1 MTEDKPLDNTGIELY
16 RCFLESE
23 SKSLSDLEGLVRLYR
38 ADLTR
43 LIAGYVG
50 NMDDA
55 KDLMMDSF
63 VKLGLSGAVFDNS
76 TALKSYL
83 FTIGKNLALNRWKHN
98 ERDRCMLKPID
109 DILESVA
116 AVGDTPEDEFIK
128 RERSAQLDRAMNRL
142 KREHR
147 EVLRLLYFEG
157 ASFTD
162 AGQMMDRTL
171 KQVYNLVYN
180 AKCAL
185 KKNLENEGFTYG
197 NE

>member
-1 MTEDKPLDNTGIELY
+1 MTEDKPRDDSGIELY
-16 RCFLESE
+16 RRFLESE
-23 SKSLSDLEGLVRLYR
+23 NKSLSDLEGLVRLYG

-43 LIAGYVG
+43 FIAGYVG
-50 NMDDA
+50 NPTDA

-63 VKLGLSGAVFDNS
+63 VKLGLSGAIFDNS

-83 FTIGKNLALNRWKHN
+83 FTIGKNLALNRWKYN
-98 ERDRCMLKPID
+98 ERDRRMLKPIENL
-109 DILESVA
+109 LELA
-116 AVGDTPEDEFIK
+116 AEGDTPEDELIK
-128 RERSAQLDRAMNRL
+128 RERNVQLDRAMNRL

-162 AGQMMDRTL
+162 TGHMMDRTL

-185 KKNLENEGFTYG
+185 KKNLESEGFTYG

>member
-1 MTEDKPLDNTGIELY
+1 MTEDKPLDDTGIELY

-83 FTIGKNLALNRWKHN
+83 FTIGKNLALNRWKCN
-98 ERDRCMLKPID
+98 ERDRRMLKPIED
-109 DILESVA
+109 LLELA
-116 AVGDTPEDEFIK
+116 AAGDTPEDEFIK

-157 ASFTD
+157 ASFID
-162 AGQMMDRTL
+162 IGYMMDRTV

>member
-1 MTEDKPLDNTGIELY
+1 MTEDKPRDDTGIELY
-16 RCFLESE
+16 RRLLESE
-23 SKSLSDLEGLVRLYR
+23 SKSLSDLEGLVRLYG

-43 LIAGYVG
+43 FIAGYVG

-63 VKLGLSGAVFDNS
+63 VKLGLSGVAFDNS

-98 ERDRCMLKPID
+98 ERNHRMLKPIED
-109 DILESVA
+109 LLELA

-128 RERSAQLDRAMNRL
+128 LEGREQLDRAMNRL
-142 KREHR
+142 KQEHR

-162 AGQMMDRTL
+162 AGYLMDRTV
-171 KQVYNLVYN
+171 KQLYNLVYN

>member
-1 MTEDKPLDNTGIELY
+1 MTEDKPHDDMGIELY
-16 RCFLESE
+16 CRFLESE

-185 KKNLENEGFTYG
+185 KKNLESEGFTYG

>member
-1 MTEDKPLDNTGIELY
+1 MTEDKPHDDMGIELY
-16 RCFLESE
+16 CRFLESE
-23 SKSLSDLEGLVRLYR
+23 SKSLSDLEGLVRLYG

-43 LIAGYVG
+43 FIAGYVG
-50 NMDDA
+50 NPNDA
-55 KDLMMDSF
+55 IDLMMDSF
-63 VKLGLSGAVFDNS
+63 VKLGLSGAAFDNS

-83 FTIGKNLALNRWKHN
+83 FTIGKNLALNRWKCN
-98 ERDRCMLKPID
+98 ERDRRMLKPIED
-109 DILESVA
+109 LLELA
-116 AVGDTPEDEFIK
+116 AAGDTPEDEFIK

>member
-1 MTEDKPLDNTGIELY
+1 MTEDKLRDDSGLELY
-16 RCFLESE
+16 RLFLESE
-23 SKSLSDLEGLVRLYR
+23 TKSLSDLEGLVRLYR

-43 LIAGYVG
+43 FIAGYVG
-50 NMDDA
+50 SMDDA
-55 KDLMMDSF
+55 RDLMMDSF
-63 VKLGLSGAVFDNS
+63 VNLSLSGAVFDNS

-83 FTIGKNLALNRWKHN
+83 FAIGKNLALNRWKHN

-116 AVGDTPEDEFIK
+116 AAGDTPEDEFIK

-162 AGQMMDRTL
+162 AGSIMGRTA

-180 AKCAL
+180 AKRAL
-185 KKNLENEGFTYG
+185 KKNLEDEGFTYG

>member
-1 MTEDKPLDNTGIELY
+1 MTEDKPHDDMGIELY
-16 RCFLESE
+16 CHFLESE
-23 SKSLSDLEGLVRLYR
+23 SKSLSDLEGLVRLYG

-43 LIAGYVG
+43 FIAGYVG
-50 NMDDA
+50 NPNDA
-55 KDLMMDSF
+55 IDLMMDSF
-63 VKLGLSGAVFDNS
+63 VKLGLSGAAFDNS
-76 TALKSYL
+76 TVLKSYL
-83 FTIGKNLALNRWKHN
+83 FTIGKNLALNRWKYN
-98 ERDRCMLKPID
+98 ERDRRILKPIED
-109 DILESVA
+109 LLGLA
-116 AVGDTPEDEFIK
+116 AAGGTPEDEFIK

-162 AGQMMDRTL
+162 AGSIMGRTA

-180 AKCAL
+180 AKRAL
-185 KKNLENEGFTYG
+185 KKNLESEGFTYG

>member
-1 MTEDKPLDNTGIELY
+1 MTEDKPRDDSGIELY
-16 RCFLESE
+16 CRFLESE
-23 SKSLSDLEGLVRLYR
+23 NKSLSDLEGLVRLYGG
-38 ADLTR
+38 DLTR
-43 LIAGYVG
+43 FIAGYVG
-50 NMDDA
+50 NPTDA

-63 VKLGLSGAVFDNS
+63 VKLGLSGAIFDNS

-83 FTIGKNLALNRWKHN
+83 FTIGKNLALNRWKYN
-98 ERDRCMLKPID
+98 ERDRRMLKPIENL
-109 DILESVA
+109 LELA
-116 AVGDTPEDEFIK
+116 AEGDTPEDELIK
-128 RERSAQLDRAMNRL
+128 RERNVQLDRAMNRL

-162 AGQMMDRTL
+162 TGHMMDRTL

-185 KKNLENEGFTYG
+185 KKNLESEGFTYG

>member
-1 MTEDKPLDNTGIELY
+1 MTEDKPHDDMGIELY
-16 RCFLESE
+16 CRFLESE
-23 SKSLSDLEGLVRLYR
+23 SKSLSDLEGLVRLYG

-43 LIAGYVG
+43 FIAGYVG
-50 NMDDA
+50 NPNDA
-55 KDLMMDSF
+55 IDLMMDSF
-63 VKLGLSGAVFDNS
+63 VKLGLSGAAFDNS

-98 ERDRCMLKPID
+98 ERDRRMLKPID

-116 AVGDTPEDEFIK
+116 AGDSSEDEFIK
-128 RERSAQLDRAMNRL
+128 REWSTQLDRAMNRL

-162 AGQMMDRTL
+162 AGSIMGRTA

-180 AKCAL
+180 AKRAL
-185 KKNLENEGFTYG
+185 KKNLEDEGFTYG

>member
-1 MTEDKPLDNTGIELY
+1 MTEDKPRDDTGIELY
-16 RCFLESE
+16 RRFLESE
-23 SKSLSDLEGLVRLYR
+23 SKSLSDLEGLVRLYG

-43 LIAGYVG
+43 FIAGYVG
-50 NMDDA
+50 NPNDA

-63 VKLGLSGAVFDNS
+63 VKLGLSGAAFDDS

-98 ERDRCMLKPID
+98 ERNHRMLKPIED
-109 DILESVA
+109 LLELA
-116 AVGDTPEDEFIK
+116 AAGGTPEEELIK

-147 EVLRLLYFEG
+147 EVLCLLYFEG
-157 ASFTD
+157 GSFTD
-162 AGQMMDRTL
+162 AGFMMNKTV

>member
-1 MTEDKPLDNTGIELY
+1 MTEDKPRDDTGIELY
-16 RCFLESE
+16 RRFMESE
-23 SKSLSDLEGLVRLYR
+23 GKSLSDLEGLVMLYG

-43 LIAGYVG
+43 FIAGYVG
-50 NMDDA
+50 NPNDA

-63 VKLGLSGAVFDNS
+63 VKLGLSGAAFDNS

-83 FTIGKNLALNRWKHN
+83 FTIGKNLAMNRWKYN
-98 ERDRCMLKPID
+98 ERDRRMLKPIED
-109 DILESVA
+109 LLELA
-116 AVGDTPEDEFIK
+116 EGGTPEDEFIK

-157 ASFTD
+157 ASFID
-162 AGQMMDRTL
+162 AGYMMDRTV

>member
-1 MTEDKPLDNTGIELY
+1 MTEDKPRDDSGIELY
-16 RCFLESE
+16 RRFLESE
-23 SKSLSDLEGLVRLYR
+23 NKSLSDLEGLVRLYG

-43 LIAGYVG
+43 FIAGYVG
-50 NMDDA
+50 NPTDA

-63 VKLGLSGAVFDNS
+63 VKLGLSGAAFDNS
-76 TALKSYL
+76 KALKSYL
-83 FTIGKNLALNRWKHN
+83 FTIGKNLALNRWKYN
-98 ERDRCMLKPID
+98 ERDRRMLKPIENL
-109 DILESVA
+109 LELA
-116 AVGDTPEDEFIK
+116 AEGDTPEDELIK
-128 RERSAQLDRAMNRL
+128 RERNVQLDRAMNRL

-162 AGQMMDRTL
+162 TGHMMDRTL

-185 KKNLENEGFTYG
+185 KKNLESEGFTYG

>member
-185 KKNLENEGFTYG
+185 KKNLESEGFTYG

>member
-1 MTEDKPLDNTGIELY
+1 MTEDKPHDDMGIELY
-16 RCFLESE
+16 CRFLESE
-23 SKSLSDLEGLVRLYR
+23 SKSLSDLEGLVRLYG

-43 LIAGYVG
+43 FIAGYVG
-50 NMDDA
+50 NPNDA
-55 KDLMMDSF
+55 IDLMMDSF
-63 VKLGLSGAVFDNS
+63 VKLGLSGAAFDNS

-83 FTIGKNLALNRWKHN
+83 FTIGKNLALNRWKCN
-98 ERDRCMLKPID
+98 ERDRRMLKPIED
-109 DILESVA
+109 LLELA
-116 AVGDTPEDEFIK
+116 AAGDTPEDEFIK

-157 ASFTD
+157 ASFID
-162 AGQMMDRTL
+162 IGYMMDRTV

-185 KKNLENEGFTYG
+185 RKNLESEGFTYE